1 MPFLL
6 RAEKPRIINVSS
18 EGHRMGDITFSDV
31 DAKNSTFWSYKTYKA
46 YGTSKLA
53 NILHAIELSRRHEG
67 KLKAV

>member
-1 MPFLL
+1 
-6 RAEKPRIINVSS
+6 
-18 EGHRMGDITFSDV
+18 MGDITFSDV